1 MTVRELRSNLHQLIE
16 RIENEELLSAIHDLL
31 MQKKESKEGK
41 LFNSLSE
48 EQERELLASEKKS
61 HDESTLIDND
71 EVMKKYKKWL

>member
-1 MTVRELRSNLHQLIE
+1 MTVTELRSNLHQLIE

-48 EQERELLASEKKS
+48 EQKRELLASEKKS